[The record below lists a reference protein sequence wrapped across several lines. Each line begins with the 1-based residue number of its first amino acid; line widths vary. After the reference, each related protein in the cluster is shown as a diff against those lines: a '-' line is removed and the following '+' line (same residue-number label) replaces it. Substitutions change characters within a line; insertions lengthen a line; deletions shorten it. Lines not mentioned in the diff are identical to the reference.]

1 MSLTQTEARRKQRSP
16 SKDGQSPFGAGR
28 GRRDNTPE
36 GCKSWATRA
45 AQHRTAATPAQ
56 RRRQRWTP
64 PPADSPGATPTATSP
79 ANSPRQRHPTGF
91 QPRMSARRRNTN
103 LIAVT
108 ACGAPRRR
116 LGAPEPAV
124 RIATG
129 LKTRLMLGH
138 APRAC
143 RAKAI
148 RLVCKGLGTHVV
160 KG

>member
-1 MSLTQTEARRKQRSP
+1 MNAAAGRLARRDT
-16 SKDGQSPFGAGR
+16 DGNVAG
-28 GRRDNTPE
+28 E
-36 GCKSWATRA
+36 LA
-45 AQHRTAATPAQ
+45 
-56 RRRQRWTP
+56 
-64 PPADSPGATPTATSP
+64 PTTTSD
-79 ANSPRQRHPTGF
+79 RL

-116 LGAPEPAV
+116 LRAPEPAV

-129 LKTRLMLGH
+129 LKARLMLGH